1 MKKQFL
7 NLTIVLLSA
16 YSFSQET
23 EKYVDENRNE
33 GFFNITQFGYI
44 NLNEAKLETFSSSNG
59 NVVTDLPLDNASA
72 YFLQTINGY
81 FIDPFFSVGLGVGLD
96 GYHNPNFNT
105 LPVFLDLRLYLSD
118 DMSSPYVFMDIGTLV
133 KFEGNKNNGTLFNI
147 GLGYKISLNKKRLM
161 IITDLSYNYKA
172 ISNDGLSLRNSN
184 SWTQLRGTAL
194 TLGIIF

>member
-1 MKKQFL
+1 MKKQL
-7 NLTIVLLSA
+7 LSLIIVVLSA

-23 EKYVDENRNE
+23 EKDVDENRNE

-44 NLNEAKLETFSSSNG
+44 NLYEAKLETYSSTNG

-81 FIDPFFSVGLGVGLD
+81 FIDSFFSVGLGVGLD

-133 KFEGNKNNGTLFNI
+133 KFEGNKNNGALFNI

-161 IITDLSYNYKA
+161 IITDLSYNYKE
-172 ISNDGLSLRNSN
+172 ISNDGLSLRNSH